1 MVSLL
6 AVALIALGGY
16 SFYLKNAA
24 PAAGEGQIVTQ
35 AISTTGVEM
44 DLNAIAQAERMYF
57 AQNGSYASLDQLV
70 SGGTMNISAGGRDGY
85 TYSVETSP
93 TRLRG
98 HRHPPGHS
106 RRRHRRFRGHSLSRT
121 SPSTRACRFA
131 GSTEPQSQR
140 WAEGAKIARACFP
153 TSSA

>member
-16 SFYLKNAA
+16 SFYLKNAT
-24 PAAGEGQIVTQ
+24 PVAGEGQIATQ

-93 TRLRG
+93 RG
-98 HRHPPGHS
+98 FVVTATHPDIPAGVIEGSQAIHYPALS
-106 RRRHRRFRGHSLSRT
+106 IDESMQIRR
-121 SPSTRACRFA
+121 
-131 GSTEPQSQR
+131 
-140 WAEGAKIARACFP
+140 ID
-153 TSSA
+153 

>member
-24 PAAGEGQIVTQ
+24 PVGGEGQIATQ

-44 DLNAIAQAERMYF
+44 DLNAIAQAERMHF

-93 TRLRG
+93 RG
-98 HRHPPGHS
+98 FVATATHPDIPAGVIEESQAIHYPALS
-106 RRRHRRFRGHSLSRT
+106 IDESMQIRR
-121 SPSTRACRFA
+121 
-131 GSTEPQSQR
+131 
-140 WAEGAKIARACFP
+140 ID
-153 TSSA
+153 